1 LFKHL
6 SDDLNNLQTEMMDKI
21 SDVQQ
26 LKLVLNGLRT
36 DQGDGLDIDLEQ
48 VTIELKLDEVVRQ
61 HIIKP
66 ESKSITEPQEY
77 DIVNEGT
84 FEQAPAE
91 LTSSSGMKV
100 NFLFLPLSLHF
111 HPHFLLVF
119 VFKTSLGDWL
129 FYVHT
134 VVDDYSFTFYC

>member
-1 LFKHL
+1 
-6 SDDLNNLQTEMMDKI
+6 MMDKI

-100 NFLFLPLSLHF
+100 NFLFLALSLHF
-111 HPHFLLVF
+111 HPHFLLAYG
-119 VFKTSLGDWL
+119 S
-129 FYVHT
+129 
-134 VVDDYSFTFYC
+134 